1 MRFKCTRWVEILKGR
16 LEKVGV
22 WKIPRRNS
30 KLGFGKEK
38 ERRRKPRIGLSSNK
52 VDTEQNRLSK

>member
-1 MRFKCTRWVEILKGR
+1 MRFKCTRWVEILRGR

-22 WKIPRRNS
+22 WKIPRRNC